1 MTKVTVKEIGG
12 MCMNPSIRKDVVAA
26 LFAALVAIFTQIV
39 IPIQPV
45 PITLGTMAV
54 MMAGAVLGAH
64 YGALSILIYV
74 ILGAAGLPVFAMARG
89 GLSVIAGPG
98 GGFILGYIAM
108 AMTVGFICSRKGHS
122 MKWLIAAMVTGC
134 LVVYACGLAWFMA
147 LTGMGLLPAM
157 TLCMFPFLPGDS
169 VKILLAAFL
178 VNRYRKYIH
187 L

>member
-1 MTKVTVKEIGG
+1 M
-12 MCMNPSIRKDVVAA
+12 VAA
-26 LFAALVAIFTQIV
+26 LFAALTAVFTQLV

-74 ILGAAGLPVFAMARG
+74 ILGAAGLPVFAMARAG
-89 GLSVIAGPG
+89 VSVIAGPG

-108 AMTVGFICSRKGHS
+108 AATVGFIVERKGHS
-122 MKWLIAAMVTGC
+122 MKWLIAAMAAGC
-134 LVVYACGLAWFMA
+134 LVVYVCGLAWFMA
-147 LTGMGLLPAM
+147 LTGAGPMSAM
-157 TLCMFPFLPGDS
+157 TMCMFPFLPGDA
-169 VKILLAAFL
+169 VKVVLGAFL